1 MRKEVARSTEFRVF
15 FAEPPSRYIIA
26 AFPSTCE
33 MESSKNSYQSL
44 LLWFVK
50 VDVKTVE
57 PALAM
62 SGLPIFC

>member
-1 MRKEVARSTEFRVF
+1 MRKEVARSTEFYMF
-15 FAEPPSRYIIA
+15 FAEPPSRYRA
-26 AFPSTCE
+26 SFPSTCE
-33 MESSKNSYQSL
+33 MDSSKNSYQSL

-62 SGLPIFC
+62 SRWQIFC